1 MCGVER
7 PGEKPEVSEEDAL
20 ALIVV
25 NASRE
30 AGRQAHVGSLSCCS
44 GPVVAAARFVARRA
58 RELLGK
64 EAAKLRKELE
74 SARTERDD
82 GLLRLG
88 DCRRARAGLE
98 AEIAEHK
105 QRLADH
111 EASRR
116 VRLEEA
122 AALQRRI
129 AELAVETEK
138 LRAERDAARVE
149 RTEARGLLDAKIA
162 ECEEMKR
169 KLETEKQRRAGYE
182 KEVGELA
189 KFLLW
194 DYSLISWSMILSPC
208 QRAIQVI
215 RELHEDRRQ
224 GDVSGL
230 PAVGDTVEIGRP
242 MPLPSFGDSQ
252 AWTYVG
258 YTSVVEAPSMMLA
271 TGKVFLAD
279 EGKQWRRRVQPS
291 SAPTP
296 DGADDTAAVCPGCR
310 RLGVCAIHDGRGH
323 KGTMGEAGSALPT
336 TATPPAESTAGELP
350 KMARLGLALV
360 TSTGIDPEFREA
372 CMKLARLDA
381 IDYAEAVTRELKQAA
396 RPSPSACPRCG
407 MTFITGFT
415 CMCGRTR

>member
-1 MCGVER
+1 MMV
-7 PGEKPEVSEEDAL
+7 L
-20 ALIVV
+20 AK
-25 NASRE
+25 
-30 AGRQAHVGSLSCCS
+30 
-44 GPVVAAARFVARRA
+44 A
-58 RELLGK
+58 RELLGQ
-64 EAAKLRKELE
+64 EAAKLREEL
-74 SARTERDD
+74 AAERD
-82 GLLRLG
+82 RLS
-88 DCRRARAGLE
+88 DCRRVRSGLE
-98 AEIAEHK
+98 VE
-105 QRLADH
+105 
-111 EASRR
+111 RR
-116 VRLEEA
+116 
-122 AALQRRI
+122 
-129 AELAVETEK
+129 K
-138 LRAERDAARVE
+138 LCEERDAARVE
-149 RTEARGLLDAKIA
+149 RNEARGLLDAKIA

-182 KEVGELA
+182 KEVGERA

-291 SAPTP
+291 PAPPTP

-336 TATPPAESTAGELP
+336 PATPPAEATAGELP

-396 RPSPSACPRCG
+396 RPSPSTCPRCG